1 MSLTRVNVLVLKL
14 NISVVFPLLAGDG
27 SQASSNYWRTK
38 HRRQECQQGCKG
50 SEASNIQ
57 LSGFMEF
64 FHEEVPFVTQKTFTR
79 PPHIAPVA
87 IRGWG
92 VTAEPSTSNRPPQ
105 GLNLTRSQCLTHTHT
120 HLWPCD
126 FLRGHTVSMF
136 YTVCGVHPIRCW
148 GTSVWTKVVNR
159 PTDTNVAS
167 TQPVSCNYKNKK
179 NNVMWLKNTTGAETR
194 AQDCYNRTHNRIS
207 SMFIPLF
214 TCQVVQTCKLTDP
227 YINEIKMHRLNAP
240 VHLGS

>member
-120 HLWPCD
+120 PLAMWFLKGTHSQYVLHCLWGPSNTL
-126 FLRGHTVSMF
+126 LRYFSLDQ
-136 YTVCGVHPIRCW
+136 
-148 GTSVWTKVVNR
+148 SSE
-159 PTDTNVAS
+159 PTDWHQRCQHS
-167 TQPVSCNYKNKK
+167 TCELQLQK
-179 NNVMWLKNTTGAETR
+179 
-194 AQDCYNRTHNRIS
+194 
-207 SMFIPLF
+207 
-214 TCQVVQTCKLTDP
+214 
-227 YINEIKMHRLNAP
+227 
-240 VHLGS
+240 